1 MANTVQTRPRAQIT
15 AARALEVAE
24 TDAINAYGDLSL
36 FRVQVRLGPQGWNV
50 DYELNDPGLHGGG
63 PHYVIDPPD
72 GRILSKRY
80 EQ

>member
-1 MANTVQTRPRAQIT
+1 MTNTVQTPPRGQIT

-24 TDAINAYGDLSL
+24 ADAFIAYGDLSS

-50 DYELNDPGLHGGG
+50 DYELNEAGLNGGG
-63 PHYVIDPPD
+63 PHYVIDRAD